1 MESRTRIARARS
13 LRFTS
18 TDAER
23 AVWAALRGRRFEGLK
38 FRRQVPIDRYFA
50 DFACLAVKLIVEL
63 DGGQH
68 AEQVAYD
75 EERSRVLSLCG
86 WRVIRFGNNDVL
98 ENIDG
103 VARAIFEEIKIIR
116 S

>member
-1 MESRTRIARARS
+1 MERSARISRARS
-13 LRFTS
+13 LRSTS

-38 FRRQVPIDRYFA
+38 FRRQVPIERYFA
-50 DFACLAVKLIVEL
+50 DFACVAVKLIVEL

-75 EERSRVLSLCG
+75 EERTRVLSMCG
-86 WRVIRFGNNDVL
+86 WRVIRFGNNDAL

-103 VARAIFEEIKIIR
+103 VARAIFDEIKIIR
-116 S
+116 G